1 MSSDVLLGLILVQ
14 SAVHV
19 SEGRQSMSDILTIA
33 LSRKKLLR
41 DDFELFHETRDH
53 RADALREIFQYDAV

>member
-1 MSSDVLLGLILVQ
+1 MI
-14 SAVHV
+14 
-19 SEGRQSMSDILTIA
+19 ETLTIV
-33 LSRKKLLR
+33 LGRKELLC

>member
-1 MSSDVLLGLILVQ
+1 
-14 SAVHV
+14 
-19 SEGRQSMSDILTIA
+19 MSDILTIA